1 MYRVEREFVLVLTVF
16 EGHRL
21 MGNVDPDAKR

>member
-1 MYRVEREFVLVLTVF
+1 VEDGGITVLTVF

-21 MGNVDPDAKR
+21 MGDLDADEE